1 MRLITSVLYL
11 GLLCGN
17 AYAQSPGDMINIFGG
32 IVQSGMAMAAQSGWQ
47 KLPSAEI
54 SCVDRALRQ
63 HGLSINLAIQQG
75 IGPSDPRVFGERSSC
90 RSQATG
96 QQLASSGQS
105 ILTNYT
111 VDGLALGGRVQFGS
125 VAYQKYACAMR
136 FPELQSVADCVH
148 EETDAKQNLRTLWGT
163 TPGSIR
169 ARCESDAVALGT
181 RTYLDLLTCIQMA
194 DDVKW
199 PSPTA
204 SMRGA
209 GKRGNAK

>member
-1 MRLITSVLYL
+1 MKAALLSLALFGT
-11 GLLCGN
+11 GLMTPVSDRVPELNVDALCK
-17 AYAQSPGDMINIFGG
+17 AR
-32 IVQSGMAMAAQSGWQ
+32 
-47 KLPSAEI
+47 SAE
-54 SCVDRALRQ
+54 DKL
-63 HGLSINLAIQQG
+63 
-75 IGPSDPRVFGERSSC
+75 
-90 RSQATG
+90 
-96 QQLASSGQS
+96 
-105 ILTNYT
+105 
-111 VDGLALGGRVQFGS
+111 
-125 VAYQKYACAMR
+125 MR